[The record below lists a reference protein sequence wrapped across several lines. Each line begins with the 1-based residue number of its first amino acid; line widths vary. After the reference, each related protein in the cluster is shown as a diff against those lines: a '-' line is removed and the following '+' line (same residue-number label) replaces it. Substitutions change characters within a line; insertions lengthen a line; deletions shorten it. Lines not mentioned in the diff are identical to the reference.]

1 MRTFIDDIAASM
13 SDNALLRLS
22 RLIMGLALCL
32 VWFGNARAD
41 AASTPPA
48 WDDLLLRLQNDGL
61 YNETVARGIS
71 LLPEPSPD
79 PMGRKIKE
87 LYTSR
92 FVRPFLPPET
102 AKPRLYLYPNVV
114 TGENAAACRAFL
126 DKNRAAFAKMEKDY
140 GVPRD
145 IAVALLFVETRLG
158 SAAGKHN
165 VFYTLASMA
174 ACRSPEQ
181 LRSWLGEFDLRDG
194 RTEWLRETMLSRS
207 NWAYRELAAF
217 IRYAEKNGVDL
228 FSVYGSM
235 YGAFGICQ
243 FMPSS
248 VAPYAADGNNDG
260 KIDLFALEDALASLA
275 SYLTKN
281 GWKPGLSRA
290 ARHAALRKYNRVDIY
305 ANTILALADTVR
317 GDPVGKPVVTV
328 GKRNAGQKA
337 KIAKEGIR

>member
-1 MRTFIDDIAASM
+1 M
-13 SDNALLRLS
+13 SA
-22 RLIMGLALCL
+22 RLIMGLALFL
-32 VWFGNARAD
+32 VLLGSAD
-41 AASTPPA
+41 AASAPA
-48 WDDLLLRLQNDGL
+48 WDDLLLRLQSDGL
-61 YNETVARGIS
+61 YSETVARGIS

-92 FVRPFLPPET
+92 FVHPFLPPDT
-102 AKPRLYLYPNVV
+102 AKPKLYLYPNVV
-114 TGENAAACRAFL
+114 TKENAAACRAFL
-126 DKNRAAFAKMEKDY
+126 EKNRAAFTKMEENY

-174 ACRSPEQ
+174 ACREPEK
-181 LRSWLGEFDLRDG
+181 LRAWLNELDLRDG
-194 RTEWLRETMLSRS
+194 RTQWLRETMLSRS
-207 NWAYRELAAF
+207 DWAYRELAAF
-217 IRYAEKNGVDL
+217 IRYAETNGIDP

-248 VAPYAADGNNDG
+248 VTPYAADGDGDG
-260 KIDLFALEDALASLA
+260 KIDLFALDDALASLA
-275 SYLTKN
+275 SYLTKH

-328 GKRNAGQKA
+328 SKRHAGSKT
-337 KIAKEGIR
+337 KPVMEKKENSRKTK